1 MRRKGS
7 QGRSEGSKS
16 AGTGVAVL
24 QGDQG
29 ANCGEVEI
37 LKLRTCKARDPE
49 TGVRCNTRFTPDRP
63 FVKWCSPVC
72 GVHLAAEIKAKK
84 AAREAREARK
94 TLREAKVKAKT
105 RGDWTREAQAAFNR
119 FIRLR
124 DEGKPCV
131 SCGSF
136 TGKKNAGHYRSVGS
150 APELRFEEA
159 NCHLQCEKCNS
170 YLSGNLINYRIELI
184 KRIGQAAVDWL
195 EGKHEPKKYTIQ
207 DLQEIKAIYKKK
219 AKEIA

>member
-1 MRRKGS
+1 MIK
-7 QGRSEGSKS
+7 Q
-16 AGTGVAVL
+16 
-24 QGDQG
+24 
-29 ANCGEVEI
+29 
-37 LKLRTCKARDPE
+37 RTCKIKDLD
-49 TGVRCNTRFTPDRP
+49 GVVCGNLFTPRNSLH
-63 FVKWCSPVC
+63 VACSPIC
-72 GVHLAAEIKAKK
+72 AIHKAAHDKVKK
-84 AAREAREARK
+84 AARVLKEARAAHRV
-94 TLREAKVKAKT
+94 AKVKAKT

-119 FIRLR
+119 FIRFR
-124 DEGKPCV
+124 DDGKPCV

-195 EGKHEPKKYTIQ
+195 EGKHEPKKYSIQ

-219 AKEIA
+219 AKEIEK